1 MIPARRGARLTA
13 REREVAG
20 LAAAG
25 LAVKEIAARL
35 DISYFTVKAH
45 MRSIYD
51 KLGIHDRVRLAIVF
65 LRASEEPE
73 AAA

>member
-1 MIPARRGARLTA
+1 MAD
-13 REREVAG
+13 

-65 LRASEEPE
+65 LRAGEEEPE